1 MLSLKDLQGIAQQAT
16 EHRDL
21 FANNEQSVKTSL
33 VLPFIGGLGYDY
45 LSPTEVIAEYTADV
59 GIKRGEKVDYA
70 VMRDGEPIIL
80 FECKAL
86 SNALGVSEISQL
98 FRYFQSTNAD
108 IGVLTNGAIYKFF
121 SDLNGAG
128 RMDDTPFL
136 EVDIRCATEADIIE
150 LRRFSKDAFDADA
163 IKTAAI
169 NARQVSVLKQ
179 YLESVYE
186 LPDDEF
192 ARLLLRKM
200 IPEGRISKGRVEEY
214 RGLVKQAFHEFVREH
229 SDAGN
234 SADTPQVA
242 VDGDLDPTSD
252 QTQALLEQAL
262 TPIAE
267 PVQPPPL
274 ILPNPVGEWQPLSDI
289 QPQAGAPRPA
299 EIMFPDNISAS
310 IRYWSDVIVE
320 CVRWLTDN
328 GHLNATHCPVQIGSS
343 YIIAAHPIH
352 PNGNAFR
359 YYKEVNSL
367 YINSN
372 YSARDSVRNA
382 RLIIERAGLDASQ
395 FKVRC

>member
-1 MLSLKDLQGIAQQAT
+1 MLSLKDLQDLARQAT

-45 LSPTEVIAEYTADV
+45 LSPIEVIAEYTADV

-121 SDLNGAG
+121 SDLSDAG

-136 EVDIRCATEADIIE
+136 EVDIRCATEADILE
-150 LRRFSKDAFDADA
+150 LGRFSKDIFDADG

-169 NARQVSVLKQ
+169 NAKQVSVLKE

-186 LPDDEF
+186 RPDDEF
-192 ARLLLRKM
+192 ARLLLRKL
-200 IPEGRISKGRVEEY
+200 IPSRISKGRVEEH
-214 RGLVKQAFHEFVREH
+214 RDLVKRAFHEFVRQH
-229 SDAGN
+229 SEPRD
-234 SADTPQVA
+234 SADTPQDA
-242 VDGDLDPTSD
+242 SDGELSSTLD
-252 QTQALLEQAL
+252 QTQAAPAQPPA
-262 TPIAE
+262 PIAG
-267 PVQPPPL
+267 PVQAPPL
-274 ILPNPVGEWQPLSDI
+274 SVPNPGGEWQPLSDI
-289 QPQAGAPRPA
+289 QLQSGAPRPS
-299 EIMFPDNISAS
+299 EIMFPDNLSVA
-310 IRYWSDVIVE
+310 IRYWNGVVVE
-320 CVRWLTDN
+320 SVRWLTDN
-328 GHLNATHCPVQIGSS
+328 GYLNASHCPVQLGIS
-343 YIIAAHPIH
+343 YIIATQPVH
-352 PNGNAFR
+352 PNGNAFVSHR
-359 YYKEVNSL
+359 EVNAL
-367 YINSN
+367 YVNTN
-372 YSARDSVRNA
+372 YSSGASARNA

-395 FKVRC
+395 FKVRW

>member
-1 MLSLKDLQGIAQQAT
+1 MLSLKHLQDIAQQAI

-59 GIKRGEKVDYA
+59 GIKKGEKVDYA

-98 FRYFQSTNAD
+98 FRYFQSTNAA

-121 SDLNGAG
+121 SDLIDPG

-136 EVDIRCATEADIIE
+136 EVDIRCATETDVLE
-150 LRRFSKDAFDADA
+150 LERFSKDIFDADA
-163 IKTAAI
+163 IKSAVI
-169 NARQVSVLKQ
+169 NAKRVSVLKE
-179 YLESVYE
+179 YLESAYE
-186 LPDDEF
+186 CPDDEF

-200 IPEGRISKGRVEEY
+200 IPGRISKGRVEEH
-214 RGLVKQAFHEFVREH
+214 RDLVKRAFHEFVREH
-229 SDAGN
+229 SGSTN
-234 SADTPQVA
+234 SPDTPQDA
-242 VDGDLDPTSD
+242 IDGELNSTSD
-252 QTQALLEQAL
+252 QTQAPPEQPS

-274 ILPNPVGEWQPLSDI
+274 IAPNPGEWQPLSDV
-289 QPQAGAPRPA
+289 QLQAGGPRPS
-299 EIMFPDNISAS
+299 EIMFPDNISAA
-310 IRYWSDVIVE
+310 IRYWSDVVVE

-328 GHLNATHCPVQIGSS
+328 GHLNATHFPVQLGRSR
-343 YIIAAHPIH
+343 YIIAAQPVH
-352 PNGNAFR
+352 PNGNAFSN
-359 YYKEVNSL
+359 YKEVDDL
-367 YINSN
+367 YINTN
-372 YSARDSVRNA
+372 YSAKDSVRNA

-395 FKVRC
+395 FKVRH